1 MNQPFI
7 IKLPKVEIKNLD
19 FDKKNENVIFSS
31 VLPYPLFSLGF
42 HSFIHRTRS
51 AMEIT
56 KNLQSKTDFYYVV
69 NPFEPTIS
77 NFEDDIK
84 KSTELYFNRKKDS
97 SNIDSVLLSIWEILL
112 TFDVINKDSK
122 NIFLISDNNLQDIIE
137 LFKEKID
144 LSNKFNIV
152 TNDKNSKTQSN
163 MNLIIAS
170 NNIKVTDENFIEQ
183 EFYREFI
190 SYLIKILNSQSED
203 GNCIIKYFDSFCI
216 PTLKIIYMITSFY
229 NESYIYKPFISRQSK
244 SERFLILKGF
254 KSVKNTDKII
264 AILEDILKSFNNKN
278 YIFDIFPDIKIS
290 RDYMSFFTFVN
301 TKLVNNQQ
309 IMINEII
316 KYIKENNYFG
326 DKYHIYRDKQI
337 ESSKWWIK
345 SFYPP
350 SENTY
355 EKNKEDLGKLYKVT
369 QEKLNLECQ
378 KFLESLVQLT
388 L

>member
-1 MNQPFI
+1 
-7 IKLPKVEIKNLD
+7 
-19 FDKKNENVIFSS
+19 
-31 VLPYPLFSLGF
+31 
-42 HSFIHRTRS
+42 
-51 AMEIT
+51 
-56 KNLQSKTDFYYVV
+56 
-69 NPFEPTIS
+69 
-77 NFEDDIK
+77 
-84 KSTELYFNRKKDS
+84 
-97 SNIDSVLLSIWEILL
+97 
-112 TFDVINKDSK
+112 
-122 NIFLISDNNLQDIIE
+122 
-137 LFKEKID
+137 
-144 LSNKFNIV
+144 
-152 TNDKNSKTQSN
+152 
-163 MNLIIAS
+163 
-170 NNIKVTDENFIEQ
+170 
-183 EFYREFI
+183 
-190 SYLIKILNSQSED
+190 
-203 GNCIIKYFDSFCI
+203 
-216 PTLKIIYMITSFY
+216 
-229 NESYIYKPFISRQSK
+229 
-244 SERFLILKGF
+244 LKGF

-350 SENTY
+350 SENIY